1 MPRRTKV
8 FKDYYSILNVS
19 QSSSLEEI
27 KKSFRKLALEL
38 HPDHNPNDPESE
50 ERFKEITEA
59 YGVLSDPLKKKE
71 YDRFRAD
78 IFAGRTTGSSN
89 FRYSQEDI
97 FASMFR
103 GENAREIFEELNREF
118 SRSGFRS
125 GNTFFQTLF
134 FGGAVDGLGRILR
147 MVPGPIGRIGMGL
160 KLAQVVGSSLYAL
173 HKMKQQKQAQSG
185 PASSV
190 PPKTGNPL
198 LDGIKGML
206 EKKEPNKSS
215 LDMDFCLS
223 IPPVEALNG
232 TRKKISYQ
240 VDGKTEQLMVR
251 IPPNFPSGGKL
262 RIRDKGKTLEGKRGD
277 LILSIH
283 VDPEASPTKE

>member
-1 MPRRTKV
+1 MARRPKE
-8 FKDYYSILNVS
+8 FKDYYAILKVS
-19 QSSSLEEI
+19 HGSSTEEEI

-38 HPDHNPNDPESE
+38 HPDHNPNDPQSE
-50 ERFKEITEA
+50 ERFKDVTEA

-78 IFAGRTTGSSN
+78 HLSGRITGSSD

-118 SRSGFRS
+118 SRSGVRT
-125 GNTFFQTLF
+125 GNPFLQSLF
-134 FGGAVDGLGRILR
+134 FGGAMGGLGKILR
-147 MVPGPIGRIGMGL
+147 FIPGPIGKIGMGL
-160 KLAQVVGSSLYAL
+160 KIAQVVGSSLFAL
-173 HKMKQQKQAQSG
+173 HKMNQQKQGQSG
-185 PASSV
+185 QTV
-190 PPKTGNPL
+190 PPKPENPL
-198 LDGIKGML
+198 VNGIKGMFG
-206 EKKEPNKSS
+206 KKEIS
-215 LDMDFCLS
+215 LDMDFYLS

-240 VDGKTEQLMVR
+240 VSGKTEQLMVR

-262 RIRDKGKTLEGKRGD
+262 RIRDKGKIQDKKRGD
-277 LILSIH
+277 LILSIN
-283 VDPEASPTKE
+283 VDKKTSPQ

>member
-78 IFAGRTTGSSN
+78 TLAGRTTGSSN

-185 PASSV
+185 PAS
-190 PPKTGNPL
+190 
-198 LDGIKGML
+198 
-206 EKKEPNKSS
+206 
-215 LDMDFCLS
+215 
-223 IPPVEALNG
+223 
-232 TRKKISYQ
+232 
-240 VDGKTEQLMVR
+240 
-251 IPPNFPSGGKL
+251 
-262 RIRDKGKTLEGKRGD
+262 
-277 LILSIH
+277 
-283 VDPEASPTKE
+283 

>member
-1 MPRRTKV
+1 
-8 FKDYYSILNVS
+8 
-19 QSSSLEEI
+19 
-27 KKSFRKLALEL
+27 
-38 HPDHNPNDPESE
+38 
-50 ERFKEITEA
+50 
-59 YGVLSDPLKKKE
+59 LSDPLKKKE

-78 IFAGRTTGSSN
+78 HLAGHTTGSSN

-118 SRSGFRS
+118 NRSGFRS

-134 FGGAVDGLGRILR
+134 FGGAVGGLGRILR

-173 HKMKQQKQAQSG
+173 HKMNQQKQAQSG

-190 PPKTGNPL
+190 PPKTGNPMVKGL
-198 LDGIKGML
+198 KGIFG
-206 EKKEPNKSS
+206 KKESPPS
-215 LDMDFCLS
+215 LDIDFYLS

-232 TRKKISYQ
+232 SRKKISYQ
-240 VDGKTEQLMVR
+240 VNGETEQLMVH

-262 RIRDKGKTLEGKRGD
+262 RIRDKGKTRDGKRGD

-283 VDPEASPTKE
+283 VDPKAGPAKE

>member
-1 MPRRTKV
+1 MPRRTKE
-8 FKDYYSILNVS
+8 FKDYYSILKVS

-71 YDRFRAD
+71 YDQFRAD
-78 IFAGRTTGSSN
+78 HLSGRTTGSSN

-103 GENAREIFEELNREF
+103 GENTREIFEELNREF
-118 SRSGFRS
+118 NRSGFRS

-134 FGGAVDGLGRILR
+134 FGGAVGGLGRILR

-173 HKMKQQKQAQSG
+173 HKMNQQKQAQSG

-190 PPKTGNPL
+190 PPKTENPL
-198 LDGIKGML
+198 LGGIKGIFG
-206 EKKEPNKSS
+206 KKESQSS
-215 LDMDFCLS
+215 LDMDFSLS
-223 IPPVEALNG
+223 IPSIEALNG
-232 TRKKISYQ
+232 SRKKISYQ
-240 VDGKTEQLMVR
+240 VNGITEQLMVT
-251 IPPNFPSGGKL
+251 IPKKFPSGGKL
-262 RIRDKGKTLEGKRGD
+262 RIRNKGKTQDGKRGD

-283 VDPEASPTKE
+283 VDPEASPSKE